1 MEPNQI
7 TKSQMWQRLWAQS
20 IRRFRG
26 RRRNGCDGL
35 VWRSSLN
42 ISSFSFILLR
52 LGRLLPSVKNYA
64 GRQPMRVPIALH
76 NTLSAMGLLHTIPP
90 ALMITERDRPGKC
103 PANLRSGEHM
113 SYNKIKVI
121 GALYNLRKSIK
132 PTSFFYHLEMCT
144 CTVFL
149 YFFPGLPKGL
159 RSSIATPTYLAV
171 KATSRVGPSP
181 PRTLSLRSQ
190 VHLQGR

>member
-1 MEPNQI
+1 
-7 TKSQMWQRLWAQS
+7 
-20 IRRFRG
+20 
-26 RRRNGCDGL
+26 
-35 VWRSSLN
+35 
-42 ISSFSFILLR
+42 
-52 LGRLLPSVKNYA
+52 
-64 GRQPMRVPIALH
+64 MRVPIALH

-144 CTVFL
+144 CTVFCV
-149 YFFPGLPKGL
+149 FFPGLPKGL
-159 RSSIATPTYLAV
+159 LSSIATPTNLAV
-171 KATSRVGPSP
+171 KATSSLGWAHPHRVPFRCAARFTS
-181 PRTLSLRSQ
+181 RDAKHHERCRCWLLTESCTFS
-190 VHLQGR
+190 